1 MARALL
7 VQLPANGPFGTDD
20 DFELCARLEHALSA
34 ALGAAG
40 ECDRGQID
48 AGRICVR
55 VEAVADPVEALQAVK
70 DALGRL
76 NVLHRAAV
84 VLETRCATD
93 PDDIDRQPL
102 WPIPH
107 AARVA

>member
-1 MARALL
+1 MALALV

-20 DFELCARLEHALSA
+20 DFELCSRLERALSA

-40 ECDRGQID
+40 ECDRGRIE

-55 VEAVADPVEALQAVK
+55 VEAVADPGDALRATK
-70 DALGRL
+70 DALARL
-76 NVLHRAAV
+76 GVLHRAAV
-84 VLETRCATD
+84 LLETRSADD

-102 WPIPH
+102 WQ

>member
-1 MARALL
+1 MNRALL

-20 DFELCARLEHALSA
+20 DFELCSRLEHELSA

-40 ECDRGQID
+40 ECDRGRIE

-55 VEAVADPVEALQAVK
+55 VEAVADTADAFRAVK
-70 DALGRL
+70 DALARL
-76 NVLHRAAV
+76 GALHRASVA
-84 VLETRCATD
+84 LETRSAAD
-93 PDDIDRQPL
+93 PDDIDRQHL
-102 WPIPH
+102 WPVAH